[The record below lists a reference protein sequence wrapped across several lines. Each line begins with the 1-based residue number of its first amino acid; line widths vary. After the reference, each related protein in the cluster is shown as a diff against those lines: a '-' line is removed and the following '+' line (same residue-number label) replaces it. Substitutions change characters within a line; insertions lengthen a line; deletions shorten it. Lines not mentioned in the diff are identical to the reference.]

1 MFLTRPLHKRVSFLT
16 RRFSNHIFIQAQ
28 EDRHRSHT
36 NTDTATTSSSD
47 AELNQGVAEIGI
59 DSRLQQPSGMNNF
72 LASIY
77 NNTTTA
83 NGTIEGEGDED
94 NKQQLPS
101 GEHAKPSTVHPPPP
115 PCTTTTTTKPKRT
128 NGTATTAAPTPL
140 EQRQKRQ
147 RTGGGGGGGGASR
160 LGNNS
165 SSSSSALVNPS
176 PIRYADLGGVE
187 AVLEDIKELIEYPL
201 KHPEVYTWLGVEP
214 PRGVLLHGP
223 PGCGKTALA
232 NAIANECGV
241 PFLKVS
247 APEVVS
253 GMSGESEAKVRQ
265 LFQEAAALAPCIVF
279 IDEIDAI
286 APKRETAQR
295 EMERRIVAQMLTC
308 LDDLSSSTLPA
319 ATSDDITNTNTDGS
333 LTHPPQGKHVVVIG
347 ATNRPDAL
355 DPALRRAGRFDRE
368 ISLGIPSEAAREAII
383 RVLARRLRL
392 AGDFDF
398 VTVAKRTPGFV
409 GADLAALMK
418 EAAALAV
425 QRIFKTLNDDAA
437 AAAAVVANDING
449 MKNVESANAMTSSE
463 QDGEEDREDGGGGTE
478 DGNQR
483 PQPPLPNRMGQGPLT
498 PTELSGLAITAADFD
513 GAIKKVQPSVR
524 REGFATT
531 PGITWAD
538 VGSLTDVR
546 EELTFSITQPI
557 ARPEIFEAMG
567 LAAATGV
574 LLFGPPGCGKTLV
587 AKAAAAESG
596 ANFISIKGPELLNK
610 YVGESERAVRQLFS
624 RARAASPCV
633 LFFDELDALAPRR
646 GGMGP
651 GGGSSD
657 GSASAE
663 RLVNQLLTEM
673 DGIDGRAGVFVVAAT
688 NRPDMIDPALL
699 RPGRLD
705 KILYVPLP
713 PPDGRVSILK
723 TLTRRTP
730 LAEGGVDLESFGMS
744 DKLSGFSGADL
755 AALVREACVMAIKE
769 RMASGEVMVGEVG
782 GGEGGGD
789 MVTKPPKVTMQHF
802 EDALKGVQPSVSRRD
817 HKMYEILRKKLRSS
831 RSRLE
836 PAAAVVVVADG
847 NGCDGVEE
855 GEEKSGDGMQTEGEG
870 GTGDAAPMEA

>member
-1 MFLTRPLHKRVSFLT
+1 
-16 RRFSNHIFIQAQ
+16 
-28 EDRHRSHT
+28 
-36 NTDTATTSSSD
+36 
-47 AELNQGVAEIGI
+47 
-59 DSRLQQPSGMNNF
+59 MNNF
-72 LASIY
+72 LASMY
-77 NNTTTA
+77 NSNSTA
-83 NGTIEGEGDED
+83 NGTLEGDADED
-94 NKQQLPS
+94 IKHQKQQQHPPNHPL
-101 GEHAKPSTVHPPPP
+101 AKPSTVHPLPPP
-115 PCTTTTTTKPKRT
+115 STTTTTTTKPKRT
-128 NGTATTAAPTPL
+128 DGATATAAPTPL

-147 RTGGGGGGGGASR
+147 RTGGGAGGASR

-176 PIRYADLGGVE
+176 PVRYSDLGGVE

-308 LDDLSSSTLPA
+308 LDDLSSSTVA
-319 ATSDDITNTNTDGS
+319 SATDSTTTTTTTTDGS
-333 LTHPPQGKHVVVIG
+333 IIHPPLGKHVVVIG

-355 DPALRRAGRFDRE
+355 DAALRRAGRFDRE

-437 AAAAVVANDING
+437 AAAAYDNDNNS
-449 MKNVESANAMTSSE
+449 MKNVESDNAMTSSE
-463 QDGEEDREDGGGGTE
+463 QDRDDGGEVE
-478 DGNQR
+478 DGN
-483 PQPPLPNRMGQGPLT
+483 PQQPQLPLRSRMGQGPLT

-723 TLTRRTP
+723 TLTRGTP
-730 LAEGGVDLESFGMS
+730 LVEGAEADLESLGMS

-769 RMASGEVMVGEVG
+769 RMARGEVMV
-782 GGEGGGD
+782 GEGGGD
-789 MVTKPPKVTMQHF
+789 MVARPPKVTMQHF

-831 RSRLE
+831 RARLE
-836 PAAAVVVVADG
+836 PAAAVVTDG
-847 NGCDGVEE
+847 NGIDE
-855 GEEKSGDGMQTEGEG
+855 GEGGDGMQTEGEG
-870 GTGDAAPMEA
+870 GTGDEAPMEA